1 MKRLTI
7 LMAMLIATSGWAYDE
22 LDLIKFMAT
31 NTCEGCDLSG
41 ADLKNGEFSSAKLA
55 RANLK
60 GADLSQSNFSN
71 AELEQ
76 ANLEDTMLIMTDFS
90 KAYLSKA
97 NLQNAYIY
105 LTNFS
110 FADLE
115 EANLKNSIP
124 NGANFS
130 FAQLGGANLAN
141 IDFTERSPSNF
152 KNVKF
157 EGLYNKD
164 LKAIF
169 CRTKMPW
176 GELNDG
182 CFGEY

>member
-7 LMAMLIATSGWAYDE
+7 LITMLMATSGWAYDE

-31 NTCEGCDLSG
+31 NACVGCDLSG
-41 ADLKNGEFSSAKLA
+41 ADLKNGKFSFAKLA

-71 AELEQ
+71 AKLEQ
-76 ANLEDTMLIMTDFS
+76 ANLEDTLLVMTD
-90 KAYLSKA
+90 LSDANLEKA
-97 NLQNAYIY
+97 NLQNTYLY
-105 LTNFS
+105 LTNFYA
-110 FADLE
+110 ADLE
-115 EANLKNSIP
+115 EANLKNAIP
-124 NGANFS
+124 NGVNFS
-130 FAQLGGANLAN
+130 FAKLGGANLAN
-141 IDFTERSPSNF
+141 IDFTENSPSNF
-152 KNVKF
+152 KNVYF
-157 EGLYNKD
+157 EGVYDKS

-182 CFGEY
+182 C